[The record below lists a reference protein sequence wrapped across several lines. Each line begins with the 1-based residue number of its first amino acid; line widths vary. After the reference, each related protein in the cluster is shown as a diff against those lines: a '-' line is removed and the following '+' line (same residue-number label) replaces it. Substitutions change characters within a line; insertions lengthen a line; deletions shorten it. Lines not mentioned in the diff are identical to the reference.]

1 MIIKFKFSIIGIT
14 AVLIAM
20 FVMNTIENGFEPL
33 KLMAIILIAALLF
46 WIDYKLERPISRS
59 SIKGSMRNKK

>member
-1 MIIKFKFSIIGIT
+1 MKFKFSIIGIT

-33 KLMAIILIAALLF
+33 KLIAIILIAAFLF
-46 WIDYKLERPISRS
+46 WVDHKLERPISRA
-59 SIKGSMRNKK
+59 SIKDNMRNRK